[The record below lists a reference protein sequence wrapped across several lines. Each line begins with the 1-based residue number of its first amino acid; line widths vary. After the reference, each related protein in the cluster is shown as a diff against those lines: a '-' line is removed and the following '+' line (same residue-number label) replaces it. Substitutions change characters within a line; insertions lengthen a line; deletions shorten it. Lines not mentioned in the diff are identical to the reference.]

1 MRLHKATL
9 ASLALTSIA
18 LGDVTEAAPTPATL
32 NPLTI
37 NVTVSSAEVYPR
49 TRSSAI
55 GIGQFTF
62 DPVSG
67 AMTGNV
73 TFTGL
78 LLTFADIHVGLAG
91 TNGPTVVS
99 LVQSRTDPNTW
110 SAPTGPILTTDLLNA
125 LLAGALY
132 VDAHSAIFPDGEIR
146 GQLRPPGIDV
156 AVADMIG
163 ANVVPPVTGSAAGF
177 AGMTINRASYTATVH
192 IQTTGVDN
200 ATEAHVH
207 TATSAQN
214 SSAPLYTLMKD
225 PMAASHWFLENQP
238 ITQADVAALAA
249 GMLYVDVHTPAAPA
263 GALRGQLSLI
273 TGVPPAPP
281 APAATLTQ
289 LQSTLFTPICSVCH
303 TGGGTSLPASMDF
316 TSAAATFAAIVGV
329 ASTEVPSLL
338 RVNPGNP
345 DASYLVHKIE
355 GAPDI
360 VGGRMPLGGAPL
372 DPGMIANVRA
382 WITAGAQNN

>member
-1 MRLHKATL
+1 MRLHRATL
-9 ASLALTSIA
+9 ASLALTLIA
-18 LGDVTEAAPTPATL
+18 VDGGSGYGGTQAAPTSATL

-37 NVTVSSAEVYPR
+37 NVVVSSAEVYPR

-62 DPVSG
+62 DPVTG

-91 TNGPTVVS
+91 TNGPTVLG
-99 LVQSRTDPNTW
+99 LVPTRTDPNTW
-110 SAPTGPILTTDLLNA
+110 SVPIGAMLTSDLLNA

-177 AGMTINRASYTATVH
+177 AGMTIEEASSTATVH
-192 IQTTGVDN
+192 IQTTGVDD

-207 TATSAQN
+207 SATSAQN
-214 SSAPLYTLMKD
+214 ASAPLYSLMKD
-225 PMAASHWFLENQP
+225 PTAASHWFLENQP
-238 ITQADVAALAA
+238 ITQSDLAALAA
-249 GMLYVDVHTPAAPA
+249 GMLYVDVHTPKAAA
-263 GALRGQLSLI
+263 GALRGPLSLI
-273 TGVPPAPP
+273 TGVPP
-281 APAATLTQ
+281 T
-289 LQSTLFTPICSVCH
+289 SSVVK
-303 TGGGTSLPASMDF
+303 
-316 TSAAATFAAIVGV
+316 SA
-329 ASTEVPSLL
+329 
-338 RVNPGNP
+338 
-345 DASYLVHKIE
+345 
-355 GAPDI
+355 
-360 VGGRMPLGGAPL
+360 GAPL
-372 DPGMIANVRA
+372 DPGMIASVRA
-382 WITAGAQNN
+382 WITAGPENN